1 MTSLAIAPCSQG
13 CNTHASYMLQSGMP
27 FSDALAAEAKALWK
41 LDFKQSRFHHIAQ
54 VLRRSNHSVKIVHRF
69 MGMLLSPLSFD
80 FRLAHRPQAYS
91 LKCRPTISGI
101 PQCATWRTCAFAC
114 GTRAFPACARVAR
127 AKPRSSPPLPLEMT
141 FFCLPCDLCSIFHT
155 AGSTSAYP
163 SRSMTALAS

>member
-69 MGMLLSPLSFD
+69 MGMLLSPLPFD
-80 FRLAHRPQAYS
+80 FR
-91 LKCRPTISGI
+91 
-101 PQCATWRTCAFAC
+101 
-114 GTRAFPACARVAR
+114 
-127 AKPRSSPPLPLEMT
+127 
-141 FFCLPCDLCSIFHT
+141 
-155 AGSTSAYP
+155 
-163 SRSMTALAS
+163 